1 MVENRISATLSQA
14 DVDAIIAAINTIKQK
29 LPFLVHLSPEEKR
42 GLTRPGDKSRAFI
55 SKALEVANQNPDI
68 LPRMFNVEEM
78 RKDVELSQSLQPI
91 EMALTQLWEQFEN
104 TSTVINSE
112 AYAAALAVY
121 SLAKATGKS
130 ASLNDTLDE
139 LGKRFARKVPAKTS
153 KEPAK

>member
-1 MVENRISATLSQA
+1 MIENRISASLTQA
-14 DVDAIIAAINTIKQK
+14 DVDAILAAINTIKQR
-29 LPFLVHLSPEEKR
+29 LPFLIHLSPEER
-42 GLTRPGDKSRAFI
+42 RSLPRPGDKSRAFI
-55 SKALEVANQNPDI
+55 HKALEVAHQNPDI

-78 RKDVELSQSLQPI
+78 RKDVELSEALQPI
-91 EMALTQLWEQFEN
+91 GLALTQLWEQFEN
-104 TSTVINSE
+104 TSIVINSE

-139 LGKRFARKVPAKTS
+139 LSKRFARKVPAKAG